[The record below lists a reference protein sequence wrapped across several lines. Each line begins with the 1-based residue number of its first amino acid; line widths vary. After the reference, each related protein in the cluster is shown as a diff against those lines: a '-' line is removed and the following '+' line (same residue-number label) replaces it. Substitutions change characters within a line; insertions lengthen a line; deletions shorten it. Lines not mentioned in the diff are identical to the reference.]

1 MVMHD
6 GHRFFARAVRWI
18 SWLRASPR
26 LAVALTVGSIAASFA
41 LDLVIPG
48 YAIAGFYLVPILLAA
63 FVLPGR
69 SAALVGVLSLGLTIL
84 VMIIQDRVTTQNILL
99 LWFGVVAAAGL
110 FALGYLYKRFNQ
122 LYESERR
129 TTSRLHVLTT
139 QLRAL
144 QETAVLDQ
152 PSEPAV
158 LLAHVAS
165 QALRLLGS
173 DRCVVYRRGGDGDS
187 LAPEAW
193 AGTPLQLPGDV
204 GEALRT
210 AAERAVD
217 RRQAVIEGACL
228 AVPLVVRN
236 EVFGAIVFSDR
247 DRHAYRSE
255 DVSIATTFGDQ
266 VALAVE
272 NARLRERVER
282 AAAAAERSRLA
293 RELHDSVTQSLFAAS
308 LKADVVAETCVATS
322 PRLAQALED
331 LRRLTRGALA
341 EMRTMLLEM
350 RPDALVRA
358 PLGELLRHL
367 AEAAQSKAHIT
378 VDLSVSGRRP
388 LPEDVHITFYRV
400 AQEAL
405 NNVVRH
411 SAASSAR
418 IDLTDADAVV
428 LTVVDDGEGFDP
440 VVVSPD
446 RLGIV
451 SMRERAASVGADFTM
466 ETAPGRG
473 TVVTLE
479 WPSDE
484 RYRSADG

>member
-1 MVMHD
+1 MHD
-6 GHRFFARAVRWI
+6 DHRFFARAVRWI
-18 SWLRASPR
+18 SWLRASPK
-26 LAVALTVGSIAASFA
+26 LAVALTVTGIAASFA

-48 YAIAGFYLVPILLAA
+48 YAIVGFYLAPILLAA

-69 SAALVGVLSLGLTIL
+69 SAALVGVLSLGLAIF
-84 VMIIQDRVTTQNILL
+84 VMVIQERVQTQNILL
-99 LWFGVVAAAGL
+99 LWFAVVAAVGL
-110 FALGYLYKRFNQ
+110 FALGYLYNRFDQ

-129 TTSRLHVLTT
+129 TTSRLHVLTG

-152 PSEPAV
+152 PSEPDV

-165 QALRLLGS
+165 QALQLLGS
-173 DRCVVYRRGGDGDS
+173 DQCIVYGLHGDGNS
-187 LAPEAW
+187 LAPKAQ
-193 AGTPLQLPGDV
+193 AGAPLQESGDD
-204 GEALRT
+204 GETLRT
-210 AAERAVD
+210 AADRAVD
-217 RRQAVIEGACL
+217 RRHAVVEGACL
-228 AVPLVVRN
+228 AVPLVVRD

-247 DRHAYRSE
+247 NRHAYHDE
-255 DVSIATTFGDQ
+255 DASIATTFGDQ

-272 NARLRERVER
+272 NARLRGRVER

-308 LKADVVAETCVATS
+308 LKADVVAESSVATT

-331 LRRLTRGALA
+331 LQRLTRGALA
-341 EMRTMLLEM
+341 EMRTLLLEM

-367 AEAAQSKAHIT
+367 AEAAQSRARIT
-378 VDLSVSGRRP
+378 VDLSVSRRRP
-388 LPEDVHITFYRV
+388 LPEEVHVTIYRV

-411 SAASSAR
+411 AAASSAR
-418 IDLTDADAVV
+418 VELTGDKTVV

-440 VVVSPD
+440 ALVSPD
-446 RLGIV
+446 RLGLV
-451 SMRERAASVGADFTM
+451 SMRERAASVGADFTI

-484 RYRSADG
+484 RDRSADG